1 MGNKRS
7 RVHKNQGK
15 LFDIYNYEDT
25 FNKYLSEDNQ
35 QHLND
40 LRKII
45 GQGYTTKTIQSGN
58 QFEIEVYPHFKRPL
72 TDYLSKTIIKKRP
85 SSKEQR
91 ILNSKNSRKKL
102 ERLIHCN
109 FTAGDYWGTF
119 TFDGENDPES
129 LKRTRQ
135 LFKNAIKRINR
146 KRKNLG
152 FKNAKYIYV
161 TEKTKKGRWHIH
173 FLMDGALNIDFMRK
187 VWKLGYSDI
196 RKINYRGDD
205 DLIAVAKYMS
215 KDPELYPE
223 QVPDSEEPEEGTRRW
238 DRSKDNLV
246 KPKERKNKS
255 KFTKKD
261 VIGMAMNQNSI
272 QQMLEANYKNY
283 NFKNA
288 EVRFNEFN
296 GLFYIHA
303 RMQDKRNQRIR
314 I

>member
-1 MGNKRS
+1 MGKKRS
-7 RVHKNQGK
+7 RVPKNQMR
-15 LFDIYNYEDT
+15 LFDIYNYEATFDT
-25 FNKYLSEDNQ
+25 YLSDYNKQRFE
-35 QHLND
+35 D

-45 GQGYTTKTIQSGN
+45 GQGYTTKTIKSGN
-58 QFEIEVYPHFKRPL
+58 QFEIEIYPHFKRPL
-72 TDYLSKTIIKKRP
+72 TDYLSKTIVKKRP

-91 ILNSKNSRKKL
+91 ILNNKNSRKML

-119 TFDGENDPES
+119 TFDDANAPDD

-135 LFKNAIKRINR
+135 LFKNAVKRINR

-173 FLMDGALNIDFMRK
+173 FLMDGALDIDFMRK

-196 RKINYRGDD
+196 RKINYRGDE
-205 DLIAVAKYMS
+205 DLIAIAKYMS
-215 KDPELYPE
+215 KDAELYPE
-223 QVPDSEEPEEGTRRW
+223 QTPDSDSEESTRRW
-238 DRSKDNLV
+238 DRSKGNLA
-246 KPKERKNKS
+246 KPEERKNKS
-255 KFTKKD
+255 KFSKKQ
-261 VIGMAMNQNSI
+261 VIGMATDQNSI